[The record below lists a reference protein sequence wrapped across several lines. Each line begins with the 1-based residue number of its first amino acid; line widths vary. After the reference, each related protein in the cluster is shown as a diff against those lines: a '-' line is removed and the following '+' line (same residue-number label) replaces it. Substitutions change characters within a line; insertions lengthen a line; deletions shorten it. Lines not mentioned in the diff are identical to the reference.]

1 MPVLR
6 IKAFNEVLEVL
17 ELERI
22 GLRGEVLVDAAPS
35 PI

>member
-6 IKAFNEVLEVL
+6 IIAFNEVLEVL

-22 GLRGEVLVDAAPS
+22 GLQGEVLVDAVPATM
-35 PI
+35 